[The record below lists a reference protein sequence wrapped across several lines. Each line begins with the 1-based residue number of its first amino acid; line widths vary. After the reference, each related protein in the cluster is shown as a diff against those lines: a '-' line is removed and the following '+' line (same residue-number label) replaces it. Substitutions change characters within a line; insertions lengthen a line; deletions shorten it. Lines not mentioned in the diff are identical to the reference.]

1 MTWPL
6 PASGGQISAKG
17 LTASQFSKLVAQKT
31 VIAVGPGLGQGGG
44 TAKLVSSLLADTAVP
59 TVIDADALNA
69 IGTHPHLLA
78 KLAEVAKAGRT
89 IVLTPHPGEMARLT
103 GKSVAEIQANRLE
116 AARSFACE
124 YGVTMVLKGSRTLIA
139 HPDGSAAVNTTGNPA
154 MAKAGSGDMLT
165 GLIAGMLAQFKN
177 DVASAVEVAVYLHGM
192 AADFAVRDSDEHTLL
207 ATDSLNYYFKAF
219 RFRPFRFYRGAPRGY
234 VWLQGLPAA
243 AVPVTR
249 SQEAAE

>member
-1 MTWPL
+1 
-6 PASGGQISAKG
+6 
-17 LTASQFSKLVAQKT
+17 
-31 VIAVGPGLGQGGG
+31 
-44 TAKLVSSLLADTAVP
+44 
-59 TVIDADALNA
+59 
-69 IGTHPHLLA
+69 
-78 KLAEVAKAGRT
+78 
-89 IVLTPHPGEMARLT
+89 MARLT

-139 HPDGSAAVNTTGNPA
+139 HPNGSAAVNTTGNPG

-165 GLIAGMLAQFKN
+165 GFIAGMLAQFKN
-177 DVASAVEVAVYLHGM
+177 DMVHAVEVAVHLHGM
-192 AADFAVRDSDEHTLL
+192 AADFAVRDLDEHTLL
-207 ATDSLNYYFKAF
+207 ATDTLNYFSKAF

-234 VWLQGLPAA
+234 VWLQGLPAP